1 MVGGDRVRRDQL
13 VAAAYARV
21 AEVGFEGLRLRQVAG
36 DVGIDH
42 STLHHHIATKQELVE
57 AVAAYTTSRF
67 FGTSP
72 PGSGL
77 RDHLRN
83 LRQLMVEDAQLF
95 TVTAELDLRA
105 QRDPAVAGLMRR
117 IEEGWREA
125 LIELLLPHV
134 TDPAAD
140 AELVIA
146 VVKGARFAPQHA
158 QAVFDR
164 LEDLLLGSDSN
175 SSSETSSEN
184 KGETT

>member
-13 VAAAYARV
+13 VAAAFTRV
-21 AEVGFEGLRLRQVAG
+21 AEVGFEGLRLRQVAA

-42 STLHHHIATKQELVE
+42 STLHHHVATKQELVE
-57 AVAAYTTSRF
+57 AVAAYTASRF

-72 PGSGL
+72 PGSSL

-83 LRQLMVEDAQLF
+83 LRRLMVEEPQFF

-125 LIELLLPHV
+125 LAELLAPHV

-146 VVKGARFAPQHA
+146 AVKGVRLVPQHA
-158 QAVFDR
+158 EAVFDR
-164 LEDLLLGSDSN
+164 LEDLLLGSD
-175 SSSETSSEN
+175 N
-184 KGETT
+184 KGERA